1 VSLLQDF
8 DWSIIQNAGWST
20 ILQVIAF
27 FILIAAI
34 GILLRRVSH
43 LAGEMRRL
51 CGEVKGLTA
60 AEQKRLVQEL
70 KVSNTRTD
78 KRKSVA

>member
-1 VSLLQDF
+1 MSLLQF
-8 DWSIIQNAGWST
+8 G
-20 ILQVIAF
+20 
-27 FILIAAI
+27 
-34 GILLRRVSH
+34 

-51 CGEVKGLTA
+51 SGEVKGLSA